1 MTFCQYSGTGTNIAG
16 FRFRFMKTTKKNTT
30 MITENLQKAIND
42 QITAELWSSNLYL
55 QMSFYMEKEGWDG
68 AAHWLAKQSEEEKE
82 HAMDLAHYL
91 IKRGGEAK
99 VSMIDVV
106 PEGWG
111 SYAEVFDHVYEHEC
125 HVSELINSLVD
136 VASAEKDKAT
146 QDFLWGFVREQVEE
160 EASAASIVEKIK
172 KAGDAGLFYID
183 AGLAKR

>member
-1 MTFCQYSGTGTNIAG
+1 MTKCQRTWSGTEIADTG
-16 FRFRFMKTTKKNTT
+16 FRFEINFKN
-30 MITENLQKAIND
+30 IRNHDYRKI
-42 QITAELWSSNLYL
+42 AESH
-55 QMSFYMEKEGWDG
+55 QRPDHGWDG

-82 HAMDLAHYL
+82 HAMDMAHYL
-91 IKRGGEAK
+91 IKRGGTAK

-111 SYAEVFDHVYEHEC
+111 GYAEVFKNVYEHEC

-146 QDFLWGFVREQVEE
+146 QDFLWNYVREQVEE
-160 EASAASIVEKIK
+160 EATASAIVDKIG

-183 AGLAKR
+183 AELAKR

>member
-1 MTFCQYSGTGTNIAG
+1 
-16 FRFRFMKTTKKNTT
+16 
-30 MITENLQKAIND
+30 MITEKLQKAIND

-82 HAMDLAHYL
+82 HAMDMAHYL
-91 IKRGGEAK
+91 IKRGGTAK

-111 SYAEVFDHVYEHEC
+111 DYAEVFKNVYDHEC

-146 QDFLWGFVREQVEE
+146 QDFLWNYVREQVEE
-160 EASAASIVEKIK
+160 EATASAIVDKIN
-172 KAGDAGLFYID
+172 KAGNAGLFYID
-183 AGLAKR
+183 AELGKR

>member
-1 MTFCQYSGTGTNIAG
+1 
-16 FRFRFMKTTKKNTT
+16 
-30 MITENLQKAIND
+30 MITEKLQNAIND

-82 HAMDLAHYL
+82 HAMDMAHYL
-91 IKRGGEAK
+91 IKRGGTAK

-111 SYAEVFDHVYEHEC
+111 DYAEVFKNVYDHEC

-146 QDFLWGFVREQVEE
+146 QDFLWNYVREQVEE
-160 EASAASIVEKIK
+160 EATASAIVDKIK
-172 KAGDAGLFYID
+172 KAGNAGLFYID
-183 AGLAKR
+183 AELGKR

>member
-1 MTFCQYSGTGTNIAG
+1 
-16 FRFRFMKTTKKNTT
+16 

-82 HAMDLAHYL
+82 HAMDMAPYL
-91 IKRGGEAK
+91 IQRGGTAK

-111 SYAEVFDHVYEHEC
+111 DYAEVFKNVYDHEC

-146 QDFLWGFVREQVEE
+146 QDFLWNYVREQVEE
-160 EASAASIVEKIK
+160 EATASAIVDKIR
-172 KAGDAGLFYID
+172 KAGNAGLFYID
-183 AGLAKR
+183 AELAKR

>member
-1 MTFCQYSGTGTNIAG
+1 
-16 FRFRFMKTTKKNTT
+16 

-42 QITAELWSSNLYL
+42 QIAAELWSSNLYL

-82 HAMDLAHYL
+82 HAMDMAHYL
-91 IKRGGEAK
+91 IKRGGTAK

-111 SYAEVFDHVYEHEC
+111 DYAEVFKNVYDHEC

-146 QDFLWGFVREQVEE
+146 QDFLWNYVREQVEE
-160 EASAASIVEKIK
+160 EATASAIVDKIR
-172 KAGDAGLFYID
+172 KAGNAGLFYID
-183 AGLAKR
+183 AELAKR

>member
-1 MTFCQYSGTGTNIAG
+1 
-16 FRFRFMKTTKKNTT
+16 
-30 MITENLQKAIND
+30 MITEKLQKAIND

-82 HAMDLAHYL
+82 HAMDMAHYL
-91 IKRGGEAK
+91 IKRGGTAK

-111 SYAEVFDHVYEHEC
+111 DYAEVFKNVYDHEC

-146 QDFLWGFVREQVEE
+146 QDFLWNYVREQVEE
-160 EASAASIVEKIK
+160 EATASAIVDKIR
-172 KAGDAGLFYID
+172 KAGNAGLFYID
-183 AGLAKR
+183 AELAKR

>member
-1 MTFCQYSGTGTNIAG
+1 
-16 FRFRFMKTTKKNTT
+16 

-68 AAHWLAKQSEEEKE
+68 ASHWLAKQSEEEKE
-82 HAMDLAHYL
+82 HAMDMAHYL
-91 IKRGGEAK
+91 IKRGGTAK

-111 SYAEVFDHVYEHEC
+111 DYAEVFKNVYDHEC

-146 QDFLWGFVREQVEE
+146 QDFLWNYVREQVEE
-160 EASAASIVEKIK
+160 EATASAIVDKIR
-172 KAGDAGLFYID
+172 KAGNAGLFYID
-183 AGLAKR
+183 AELAKR

>member
-1 MTFCQYSGTGTNIAG
+1 
-16 FRFRFMKTTKKNTT
+16 
-30 MITENLQKAIND
+30 MITEKLQNAIND

-68 AAHWLAKQSEEEKE
+68 AAHWLTKQSEEEKE
-82 HAMDLAHYL
+82 HAMDMAHYL
-91 IKRGGEAK
+91 IKRGGTAK

-111 SYAEVFDHVYEHEC
+111 DYAEVFKNVYDHEC

-146 QDFLWGFVREQVEE
+146 QDFLWNYVREQVEE
-160 EASAASIVEKIK
+160 EATASAIVDKIK
-172 KAGDAGLFYID
+172 KAGNAGLFYID
-183 AGLAKR
+183 AELGKR